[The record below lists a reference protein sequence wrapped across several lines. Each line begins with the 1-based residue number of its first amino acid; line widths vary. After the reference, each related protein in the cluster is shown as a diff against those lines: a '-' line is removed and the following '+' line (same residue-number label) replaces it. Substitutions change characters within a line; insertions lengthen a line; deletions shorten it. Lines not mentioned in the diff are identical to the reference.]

1 MKLQNRFRLFQWRIK
16 SGLRSDVSVFVTIP
30 VLVVTPL
37 ERGLFL
43 ALVGR
48 DFWSPPRSS
57 RSEESGQVLP
67 ITHLFLF
74 SFFCKKISDLPGGQI
89 YDSKLEK

>member
-1 MKLQNRFRLFQWRIK
+1 M
-16 SGLRSDVSVFVTIP
+16 FVTIP

-67 ITHLFLF
+67 ITHFFLF
-74 SFFCKKISDLPGGQI
+74 SFFVKKLLICLEGKFMTP
-89 YDSKLEK
+89 KLEK

>member
-1 MKLQNRFRLFQWRIK
+1 MFFPIFLHFYAAKSNSIETMNLQKRFRLFQWRIK

-67 ITHLFLF
+67 ITQFFLF
-74 SFFCKKISDLPGGQI
+74 SFL
-89 YDSKLEK
+89 